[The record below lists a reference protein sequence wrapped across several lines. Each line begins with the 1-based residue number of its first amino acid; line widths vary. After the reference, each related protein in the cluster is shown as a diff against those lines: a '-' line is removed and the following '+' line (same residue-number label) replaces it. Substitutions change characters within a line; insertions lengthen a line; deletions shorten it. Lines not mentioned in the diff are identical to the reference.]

1 MKYVAICKALYEYK
15 AQNHQELSFNTDD
28 ILYILEN
35 SDPDW
40 YKAQL
45 KTPPEQ
51 DVGPIGLVPS
61 NYIEKIHSIGTVKA
75 LYDYNAQSVEEV
87 SFKENETLSLYEKDD
102 PDWYVVEKENGDIGL
117 APSNYIQEQSV
128 PTTTT
133 TAVTAVTATK
143 APTCDPKWAIAL
155 FDFKAES
162 KEETNLVENEQV
174 LITDYVNST
183 DWWTIQH
190 KDGSSGIV
198 PATYVKFQQDNSD
211 KRVQE
216 AERKRLEEQKR
227 QELEIKRK
235 QDYEIRDRERQREL
249 QEINRQR
256 ELEQKERERQAEMD
270 RRRKLQEEAK
280 QKEIEAKRQAAAST
294 NSPQLGSP
302 RRSQIPA
309 PPPPSTHTD
318 PTKPD
323 PAKVRLW
330 TDRTGAFK
338 VEAQLLL
345 CANGKIRLFKTN
357 GVKIDV
363 PTEKMCIEDLRY
375 IEQETGLKLTDD
387 NIPLAQLTRFNWFDY
402 FKRANLPHKACLEYA
417 PVFEANKLTEN
428 DVERLTH
435 RQMKMLGMSERH
447 VQRIQRFVETNR
459 AEPPSDDE
467 SGVVKPKPK
476 IKKTVTFGTV
486 SYIDDLGYDDDDDEH
501 DRQWQIEQDERLAR
515 QLQNQ
520 EEKSNHV
527 TLHRRGTG
535 RPTPSHNAPRG
546 VDSTVLTPQIFEPL
560 KPAPVP
566 LQSQQSTR
574 EIETIKP
581 VTVPAVPTKQALS
594 TSGFDDDAW
603 VPRTSP
609 SMASNRLQSA
619 SAVPQKTS
627 PSSQKS
633 LVDPQLLAK
642 WSGSPALASANARPV
657 PPPPTMLNRNQIPLN
672 QSMPNLHQNPGSIL
686 HQQNSSMT
694 SLPSN
699 LQQNNSTASLPNN
712 HFVHSNSMSI
722 LPVQHASSFS
732 GYQQQ
737 IENANFSPAPQHQQ
751 SMINLNGPSNNSFM
765 QSASMPSQ
773 LAMST
778 SLPPPITP
786 QHLQPQMTGASR
798 NWANATPDN
807 PFGGRGGGGGGS
819 SPMLQQQQM
828 APSPSIQF
836 QQQTV
841 PSPNV
846 PFQPQPQPQQLFSVQ
861 PQSTGFVGQSF
872 NQMNSILD
880 ANDKYAVF
888 KTIDTSAPSVFNN
901 NNQQQQQQQQQRYY
915 Y

>member
-102 PDWYVVEKENGDIGL
+102 PD
-117 APSNYIQEQSV
+117 
-128 PTTTT
+128 
-133 TAVTAVTATK
+133 
-143 APTCDPKWAIAL
+143 C
-155 FDFKAES
+155 
-162 KEETNLVENEQV
+162 
-174 LITDYVNST
+174 T

-402 FKRANLPHKACLEYA
+402 FK
-417 PVFEANKLTEN
+417 
-428 DVERLTH
+428 
-435 RQMKMLGMSERH
+435 
-447 VQRIQRFVETNR
+447 
-459 AEPPSDDE
+459 
-467 SGVVKPKPK
+467 
-476 IKKTVTFGTV
+476 
-486 SYIDDLGYDDDDDEH
+486 
-501 DRQWQIEQDERLAR
+501 
-515 QLQNQ
+515 
-520 EEKSNHV
+520 
-527 TLHRRGTG
+527 
-535 RPTPSHNAPRG
+535 
-546 VDSTVLTPQIFEPL
+546 
-560 KPAPVP
+560 
-566 LQSQQSTR
+566 
-574 EIETIKP
+574 
-581 VTVPAVPTKQALS
+581 
-594 TSGFDDDAW
+594 
-603 VPRTSP
+603 
-609 SMASNRLQSA
+609 
-619 SAVPQKTS
+619 
-627 PSSQKS
+627 
-633 LVDPQLLAK
+633 
-642 WSGSPALASANARPV
+642 
-657 PPPPTMLNRNQIPLN
+657 
-672 QSMPNLHQNPGSIL
+672 
-686 HQQNSSMT
+686 
-694 SLPSN
+694 
-699 LQQNNSTASLPNN
+699 
-712 HFVHSNSMSI
+712 
-722 LPVQHASSFS
+722 
-732 GYQQQ
+732 
-737 IENANFSPAPQHQQ
+737 
-751 SMINLNGPSNNSFM
+751 
-765 QSASMPSQ
+765 
-773 LAMST
+773 
-778 SLPPPITP
+778 
-786 QHLQPQMTGASR
+786 
-798 NWANATPDN
+798 
-807 PFGGRGGGGGGS
+807 
-819 SPMLQQQQM
+819 
-828 APSPSIQF
+828 
-836 QQQTV
+836 
-841 PSPNV
+841 
-846 PFQPQPQPQQLFSVQ
+846 
-861 PQSTGFVGQSF
+861 
-872 NQMNSILD
+872 
-880 ANDKYAVF
+880 
-888 KTIDTSAPSVFNN
+888 
-901 NNQQQQQQQQQRYY
+901 
-915 Y
+915 